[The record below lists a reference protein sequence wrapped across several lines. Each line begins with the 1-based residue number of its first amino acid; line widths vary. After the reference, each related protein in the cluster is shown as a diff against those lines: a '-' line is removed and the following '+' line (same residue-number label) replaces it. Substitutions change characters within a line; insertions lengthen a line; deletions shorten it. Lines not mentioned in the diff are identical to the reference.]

1 MTQVFK
7 LWNYNARDRRVV
19 MLWYHSF
26 YKYTM
31 FFYNKDH
38 KGQHFCLDTGT
49 ALSSWYLAV
58 DGYFFI
64 NADLW
69 NRQSQNFQLFVM
81 RFASEVGLCHNCV
94 IELYIT
100 EFTSRNALVWKQLVS
115 YLCLLTFR
123 LWPSFLRTLLHWNC
137 RFSRLIRTWS
147 RSRSRSLS
155 KSTDISWLFA
165 YSSFPRRRQS
175 FIWGGSF
182 SDEILII
189 ITTSLSVWG
198 RNPFHSQL
206 RKATLLSP
214 WLLNQMGVGNL
225 PGWDW

>member
-1 MTQVFK
+1 MISQFLQIYYV
-7 LWNYNARDRRVV
+7 
-19 MLWYHSF
+19 
-26 YKYTM
+26 
-31 FFYNKDH
+31 FYNKDH

-115 YLCLLTFR
+115 YLRLLAIR
-123 LWPSFLRTLLHWNC
+123 LWPSFLQKNNSRKHKLIY
-137 RFSRLIRTWS
+137 FRLIGICHFLGLLA
-147 RSRSRSLS
+147 LS
-155 KSTDISWLFA
+155 TSWLRMNDNH
-165 YSSFPRRRQS
+165 SCVHIISQVVTVTWTRK
-175 FIWGGSF
+175 WL
-182 SDEILII
+182 SDSANPS
-189 ITTSLSVWG
+189 TS
-198 RNPFHSQL
+198 
-206 RKATLLSP
+206 
-214 WLLNQMGVGNL
+214 M
-225 PGWDW
+225 